1 VGESGPCS
9 STSEYRLALFNKGA
23 ARFAVIFRLTT
34 MDVVG
39 SLEVETIVH
48 VSVHGAVQIL
58 LHVAIGHCGTRSQ
71 AARDFVGARSQILW
85 SAYPINKSEAQRLLG
100 ADALREYT
108 ARALSRHRQAAS

>member
-1 VGESGPCS
+1 MGEPGPCS

-23 ARFAVIFRLTT
+23 ACFAVIFRLTT

-58 LHVAIGHCGTRSQ
+58 LHVAIGHCGTRS
-71 AARDFVGARSQILW
+71 
-85 SAYPINKSEAQRLLG
+85 
-100 ADALREYT
+100 
-108 ARALSRHRQAAS
+108 

>member
-1 VGESGPCS
+1 VGEPGPCS

-48 VSVHGAVQIL
+48 VSVHGAVSIRPL
-58 LHVAIGHCGTRSQ
+58 VRAPTNEAALAPDAPRRTVAPDR
-71 AARDFVGARSQILW
+71 
-85 SAYPINKSEAQRLLG
+85 
-100 ADALREYT
+100 
-108 ARALSRHRQAAS
+108 RQDDPR